1 MFTHVHLGSSDVARY
16 KHFYDALFA
25 ALGGATCWKDADR
38 DRWFW
43 QKHNM
48 FLVVGEPLDKKPAN
62 PGNGVTIGFSVDSPE
77 QGDAWHRAGLA
88 NGGVSVEDPPGVRD
102 HSARGGIY
110 LAYLRDPDGNKL
122 CALKF
127 MGPIDV

>member
-1 MFTHVHLGSSDVARY
+1 MFTHVHLGSSDVARS
-16 KHFYDALFA
+16 KRFYDALFD
-25 ALGGATCWKDADR
+25 ALGGATSWKDADR

-43 QKHNM
+43 QRDGM

-62 PGNGVTIGFSVDSPE
+62 PGNGVTIGFSVESPE
-77 QGDAWHRAGLA
+77 QGDEWHAAGLA
-88 NGGVSVEDPPGVRD
+88 NGGVSVKDPPGVRN
-102 HSARGGIY
+102 HSAKGGIY

-127 MGPIDV
+127 MGPINV